1 MITFKQ
7 QQQQQNNNINEQKE
21 FHYVPEMFQH
31 QQQKLQLKSFS
42 SLTFLDLVNFGY
54 QVC

>member
-7 QQQQQNNNINEQKE
+7 QQQQQQNITGQKE

-31 QQQKLQLKSFS
+31 QQKLQAKQFS
-42 SLTFLDLVNFGY
+42 SLTFLDLV
-54 QVC
+54 